1 MKASSLRLATLTAL
15 ALVLTLPR
23 IASAADPCKLLTADE
38 VAPVIGSSVSPN
50 PFGNNGCMWGNGLQ
64 RVILMLGDASTWSQ
78 IAAPAPNITKT
89 DVSGIGDAAFFGGGF
104 GTWTL
109 TVKQGNDVISLVV
122 IGAKTPDLQ
131 NSSEQTLAKLAL
143 KRL

>member
-1 MKASSLRLATLTAL
+1 MKPSLLRLSIFAAL
-15 ALVLTLPR
+15 LFSLPR
-23 IASAADPCKLLTADE
+23 PACAADPCKLLTAEE

-50 PFGNNGCMWGNGLQ
+50 PFGNNGCMWGSGLQ
-64 RVILMLGDASTWSQ
+64 RVILMLGDASAWSQ
-78 IAAPAPNITKT
+78 IIAPAPHITKT
-89 DVSGIGDAAFFGGGF
+89 EVSGIGDAAFFGGGF

-109 TVKQGNDVISLVV
+109 TAKQGNEVISIVV

-131 NSSEQTLAKLAL
+131 KSSEQSLAKLAL